1 MRNFALFVAAMMAT
15 ATVIGAT
22 DEAPAYAQDDAGAAD
37 AGPQVQ
43 DVDDAEGEE
52 QDAPAAAP
60 ATPTDVC
67 DPTLETCVVQAAL
80 LLCETVEGQ
89 LIERLNRCLAGE
101 TVSAP
106 PSPSTCEALCMQ
118 PVRDE
123 NGVQRRNA
131 DGTLMFT
138 GTFDVGT
145 GMCTCNDDAGY
156 RHPRANRRRSA
167 SVAACSCVHVT
178 PQPPR
183 SGGGGGGSG
192 GGGGGRPERRTQ
204 EVCPPDAVDGTGQ
217 SLAGRTLAP
226 RPGHPDDVD
235 YRGDRD
241 CDGRPDDA
249 DNCAYQWNR
258 DQQDS
263 DLDGIGDR
271 CDVRDDNVHYR
282 EIADDAI
289 DEACT
294 ETDTRRDDRA
304 VCQAFVEIRAMI
316 GTVASERIRL
326 ALAPILVRL
335 GQVEADVRELR
346 SIILG
351 WLGRATI
358 GVGTYT
364 MGDFGG
370 SPTLEL
376 EGQMG
381 YMFHPRVGLV
391 GHLFGGLDILGDGRN
406 AATVGGGGG
415 LEFVPWMNQ
424 DAIFTIG
431 LGVAGVHA
439 VIMTDGDPG
448 ALDFWYGYGE
458 VGLTFGPSRRI
469 HIGGRIMY
477 GRHETDRTDPQG
489 AGAIQLRGGIRFM

>member
-1 MRNFALFVAAMMAT
+1 MRNFAILAAMMA

-22 DEAPAYAQDDAGAAD
+22 DEARAQDDAGVPDAA
-37 AGPQVQ
+37 ASEVQ
-43 DVDDAEGEE
+43 DDGAEDGGEE
-52 QDAPAAAP
+52 QDAPAA
-60 ATPTDVC
+60 PTDDC
-67 DPTLETCVVQAAL
+67 DPNRETCAVQAAL

-89 LIERLNRCLAGE
+89 LIERLHRCLAGE

-106 PSPSTCEALCMQ
+106 PSPSTCQALCVQ

-138 GTFDVGT
+138 GSFDVGT

-156 RHPRANRRRSA
+156 RHPRANRRRST

-183 SGGGGGGSG
+183 SGGGGGGGS
-192 GGGGGRPERRTQ
+192 GGGGGRPERRSQ

-226 RPGHPDDVD
+226 RPGHPNDVD

-241 CDGRPDDA
+241 CDGRLDDA

-258 DQQDS
+258 DQLDS

-271 CDVRDDNVHYR
+271 CDVRDDNSHYR
-282 EIADDAI
+282 AIADQEI
-289 DEACT
+289 TEACT
-294 ETDTRRDDRA
+294 EADPDRDERA
-304 VCQAFVEIRAMI
+304 VCVALVEIRALI
-316 GTVASERIRL
+316 GTVAAEQIEIRL
-326 ALAPILVRL
+326 RPILARL
-335 GQVEADVRELR
+335 DALEGRVDRLEAV
-346 SIILG
+346 ILG

-364 MGDFGG
+364 SGDFGG
-370 SPTLEL
+370 APVAEL
-376 EGQMG
+376 TGQMG
-381 YMFHPRVGLV
+381 YMFHRRVGVV
-391 GHLFGGLDILGDGRN
+391 GHLIGGIDVFGEGRHS
-406 AATVGGGGG
+406 AVIGGGGG
-415 LEFVPWMNQ
+415 FEFIPWMNN
-424 DAIFTIG
+424 DVVTTVG
-431 LGVAGVHA
+431 VGVAGVHA

-448 ALDFWYGYGE
+448 ALDYWYGYLSGG
-458 VGLTFGPSRRI
+458 VTIGPGHGF
-469 HIGGRIMY
+469 HIGGRVLY
-477 GRHETDRTDPQG
+477 GRHETDRTQPQG
-489 AGAIQLRGGIRFM
+489 AFAFQVFGGWEFL